1 MYHCHP
7 GMVPRM
13 VRDTLDKREQVLLV
27 TVTLSSKK
35 NYYGMSTC
43 IYMALLDSCTSK
55 ASLFFRCFLLSLSFS
70 LSLLSSSSLSS
81 LRMWSS
87 NVISWS
93 SLSITVC
100 SRREERGGREEWKE
114 GGGGVRRR
122 GGRREREGERWSL
135 LHILTSLS
143 LPPPR
148 SS

>member
-1 MYHCHP
+1 
-7 GMVPRM
+7 
-13 VRDTLDKREQVLLV
+13 
-27 TVTLSSKK
+27 
-35 NYYGMSTC
+35 MSTC

-143 LPPPR
+143 LSPPPPDPPDTKTYNHTYSIYHLHVYLAIR
-148 SS
+148 HLSGKPCS